1 MEITSENFRKEVLNS
16 EVPVLVDFWASWCNP
31 CKMMS
36 PIVEEIAGEMEG
48 KIKVFKLNVDEER
61 YLAIK
66 YNIMSIPAFLLFKDG
81 KVEKQT
87 IGMQSKE
94 DLINFL
100 NNYPD

>member
-31 CKMMS
+31 CKMMG

-48 KIKVFKLNVDEER
+48 KIKVFKLNVDQER
-61 YLAIK
+61 NLAIK

-100 NNYPD
+100 NS

>member
-31 CKMMS
+31 CKMMI

-61 YLAIK
+61 NLAIK
-66 YNIMSIPAFLLFKDG
+66 YNIMNIPAFLLFKDG

-100 NNYPD
+100 NS

>member
-61 YLAIK
+61 NLAIK

-87 IGMQSKE
+87 IGMQSKV
-94 DLINFL
+94 DLINFFK
-100 NNYPD
+100 

>member
-31 CKMMS
+31 CKMMI

-61 YLAIK
+61 NLAIK

-100 NNYPD
+100 NS

>member
-61 YLAIK
+61 NLAIK

-87 IGMQSKE
+87 IGMQSKV

-100 NNYPD
+100 NS

>member
-48 KIKVFKLNVDEER
+48 KIKVFKLNVDEEKN
-61 YLAIK
+61 LAIK

-100 NNYPD
+100 NS

>member
-1 MEITSENFRKEVLNS
+1 
-16 EVPVLVDFWASWCNP
+16 
-31 CKMMS
+31 MMS

-61 YLAIK
+61 NLAIK

-100 NNYPD
+100 NS

>member
-16 EVPVLVDFWASWCNP
+16 EVPVLVDFWASWCKP

-61 YLAIK
+61 NLAIK

-100 NNYPD
+100 NS

>member
-48 KIKVFKLNVDEER
+48 KIKVFKLNVDKER
-61 YLAIK
+61 NLAIK

-100 NNYPD
+100 NS

>member
-61 YLAIK
+61 NLAIK

-87 IGMQSKE
+87 IGMQRKE

-100 NNYPD
+100 NS

>member
-61 YLAIK
+61 NLAIK

-94 DLINFL
+94 DLMNFL
-100 NNYPD
+100 NS

>member
-61 YLAIK
+61 NLAIK

-100 NNYPD
+100 NN

>member
-61 YLAIK
+61 NLSIK

-100 NNYPD
+100 NS

>member
-31 CKMMS
+31 CKMMG

-61 YLAIK
+61 NLAIK

-100 NNYPD
+100 NS

>member
-31 CKMMS
+31 CKMMG

-61 YLAIK
+61 NLAIK

-81 KVEKQT
+81 KVEKQS

-100 NNYPD
+100 NS

>member
-61 YLAIK
+61 NLAIK

-100 NNYPD
+100 NS

>member
-1 MEITSENFRKEVLNS
+1 MEITSENYRKEVLNS

-61 YLAIK
+61 NLAIK

-100 NNYPD
+100 NS

>member
-31 CKMMS
+31 CKMMI
-36 PIVEEIAGEMEG
+36 PIVEEIAGKMEG

-61 YLAIK
+61 NLAIK

-100 NNYPD
+100 NS

>member
-1 MEITSENFRKEVLNS
+1 MEITSENFEKEVLNS
-16 EVPVLVDFWASWCNP
+16 DVPVLVDFWASWCNP

-61 YLAIK
+61 NLAIK
-66 YNIMSIPAFLLFKDG
+66 YNIMSITAFLLFKDG

-94 DLINFL
+94 ELISFL
-100 NNYPD
+100 K

>member
-61 YLAIK
+61 NLAIK

-94 DLINFL
+94 NLINFL
-100 NNYPD
+100 NS